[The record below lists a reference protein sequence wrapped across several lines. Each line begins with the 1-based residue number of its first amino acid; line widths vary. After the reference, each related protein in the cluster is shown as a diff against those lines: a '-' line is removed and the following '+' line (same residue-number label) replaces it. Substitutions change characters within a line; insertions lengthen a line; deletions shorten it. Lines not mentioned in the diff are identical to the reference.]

1 MSDNNE
7 KLERLSKMM
16 DEMEKENEEKFF
28 KEGDQQA
35 GQKLADLAGFRKM
48 METSCKHDWVS
59 DVQAIT
65 TAPNVVQMAVVPGIV
80 DLIAKQL
87 D

>member
-7 KLERLSKMM
+7 KLESLSKMM

-35 GQKLADLAGFRKM
+35 VTDGTGHYYCSKCGADGGSAWD
-48 METSCKHDWVS
+48 C
-59 DVQAIT
+59 
-65 TAPNVVQMAVVPGIV
+65 
-80 DLIAKQL
+80 
-87 D
+87 

>member
-16 DEMEKENEEKFF
+16 DEMEKENEEKLF

-35 GQKLADLAGFRKM
+35 GQRLADLAGFREM
-48 METSCKHDWVS
+48 MSSSCQHEWEMDIS
-59 DVQAIT
+59 DGRYYCKKCGADGGS
-65 TAPNVVQMAVVPGIV
+65 PW
-80 DLIAKQL
+80 DC
-87 D
+87 